1 MNNLNQII
9 NNYLQSEE
17 PYALQI
23 DGEWGVG
30 KTYFIRHQVID
41 KLKEKNHYPV
51 YFSVYG
57 YNNLNDLKQELFYQI
72 ISVLGSNE
80 SIMVSINKLNKKFK
94 KISDILND
102 SKVKSIGLISDW
114 ILESYNNAKLNSSI
128 KEQSIVIFIDDLERV
143 SKEIDLKDLLGFV
156 LNELL
161 EKMQCKVII
170 LSNNSEISKE
180 TDFKRIKEKM
190 ISRTVKFKY
199 DMSTVEDTILKESK
213 NTFIKE
219 NSSWI
224 RIILEN
230 QQIVNEKKGLN
241 MRTLFSIIENFD
253 FIELK
258 LFEDINSLESDELKM
273 KIRKSIFLNIF
284 VITNEYKL
292 GNVDENSFEL
302 LKGLTDT
309 RYFSY
314 YLGKD
319 KIKTIRETIID
330 QYHNQVKEFD
340 DYIFYSIDINS
351 YILLGYIDQ
360 INYIKTWKNSFL
372 PKSKEINNLDQMKN
386 FRHITDDELEVIQ
399 KNILKDVENDK
410 FDFKELITVY
420 GQINQFEK
428 MDLLFLDN
436 NYSEIIENK
445 LKELYLLVAADES
458 IDLVDRF
465 FMSGFT
471 NIKQEKPKLVE
482 AFKQI
487 DNQITEDKI
496 KIFLDSLFNEKYEV
510 LRSMKQSGFLLN
522 NNIFKAM
529 LADESI
535 DYYIV
540 TDNNKADILWQFI
553 NSEYLRISNS
563 KDFHAREVED
573 IKLFLKRVSSKMDKT
588 NLGRIDRFKII
599 QLIESLKDLIEHL
612 K

>member
-563 KDFHAREVED
+563 KDFHAGEVED